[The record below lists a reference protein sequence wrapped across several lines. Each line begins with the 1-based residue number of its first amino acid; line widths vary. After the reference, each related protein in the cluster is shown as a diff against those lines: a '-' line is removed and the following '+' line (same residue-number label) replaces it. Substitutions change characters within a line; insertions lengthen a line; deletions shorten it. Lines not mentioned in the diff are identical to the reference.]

1 MRISRRAALTGAT
14 AAVAGF
20 DAELLEI
27 GKTAALPG
35 LDGGNAVQGAATRGV
50 STVMCAYG
58 GKADALAAPSACLLI
73 ATSRSSQFLASSV
86 R

>member
-50 STVMCAYG
+50 STVMSPVG
-58 GKADALAAPSACLLI
+58 GIADIVSSHQNVCL
-73 ATSRSSQFLASSV
+73 
-86 R
+86 

>member
-35 LDGGNAVQGAATRGV
+35 LDGPAEI
-50 STVMCAYG
+50 
-58 GKADALAAPSACLLI
+58 ALAASVD
-73 ATSRSSQFLASSV
+73 LADPAV
-86 R
+86 PGHVND